1 MKEGRVCYNCGGEY
15 YVKGLC
21 KACYQRMWRNGSL
34 ERRKRGRPAGGFG
47 EKTTQILEAYKS
59 SRPAGTMASLAREFG
74 VSREYVRQVIQR
86 YYKPT
91 NADKIRAMTDEE
103 LAAWQAKLPCCPPG
117 VSLEELY
124 YSVNSREDTDFG
136 TKRWLNWLQK
146 EAE

>member
-21 KACYQRMWRNGSL
+21 RACYQRMWRNGSL

-91 NADKIRAMTDEE
+91 NADKIRTMTDEE
-103 LAAWQAKLPCCPPG
+103 LAAIIYACPPDYAKL
-117 VSLEELY
+117 S
-124 YSVNSREDTDFG
+124 EDEICIKFNDEC
-136 TKRWLNWLQK
+136 KACWLNWLQK